1 MVSKRRTRRRRN
13 RQLKGGDTEQ
23 NSNLFAPFKTAFD
36 QTRKDLLAKGA
47 DMNEKFKKKAADLVT
62 DAANAAHK
70 NLADADVDAD
80 EEKKKWCRSNMPAL
94 AKKATE
100 NAGREVKAAV
110 IHARE
115 EEEELNHDAE
125 SLHAS
130 SPHTDSIPQYG
141 GRKRRKTKR
150 RKTKRRKTKRR
161 KTKRRTKRRKK
172 RKSRRRRRK

>member
-161 KTKRRTKRRKK
+161 KTKKNTKRRKK

>member
-110 IHARE
+110 IHARKE
-115 EEEELNHDAE
+115 VDKLEHDAE
-125 SLHAS
+125 RSHAS
-130 SPHTDSIPQYG
+130 SPHTPATQYG

-161 KTKRRTKRRKK
+161 KTKKNTKRRKK